1 MSNTEERFHSRLSRR
16 RENATGGVILL
27 IIGSFLLA
35 RQMGVQLPGWLFTW
49 PMIPIVV
56 GVFVGIKT
64 RFRDF
69 GWILLIG
76 VGVFFLLEKMQ
87 AWSLK
92 DYILPMTIIGVG
104 LAIVVNAIFRKPKIV
119 TGEPSLSAD
128 GSPVYSTPEGNTEDV
143 MEVISVFGSAK
154 RVVLSKNFKGGEV
167 ISVFG
172 SAEINLINADFN
184 GTLVLEVVQVFG
196 GTKLI
201 IPPHWEVQ
209 SKTAA
214 IFGGI
219 DDKRA
224 PQGTKHPEKLVI
236 IDGATFFGGLTI
248 SSY

>member
-1 MSNTEERFHSRLSRR
+1 MNTEQRFQSRISGR
-16 RENATGGVILL
+16 RENAAGGIILL
-27 IIGSFLLA
+27 VIGSFLLA

-56 GVFVGIKT
+56 GIFVGIKT
-64 RFRDF
+64 KFRDF

-76 VGVFFLLEKMQ
+76 VGVFFLMEKIQ
-87 AWSLK
+87 AWPVK
-92 DYILPMTIIGVG
+92 EYILPMAVIGVG
-104 LAIVVNAIFRKPKIV
+104 LAIVLNAMFRKPKTV
-119 TGEPSLSAD
+119 STEEGVAAD
-128 GSPVYSTPEGNTEDV
+128 GSQLYSVPNGTTEDV

-154 RVVLSKNFKGGEV
+154 RVILSKNFKGGEV

-172 SAEINLINADFN
+172 SAEINLTNADFT

-201 IPPHWEVQ
+201 VPPHWEVQ

-224 PQGTKHPEKLVI
+224 PHGTKHPEKIVI

-248 SSY
+248 TSY

>member
-1 MSNTEERFHSRLSRR
+1 MNSTEQRFRSRLSRR
-16 RENATGGVILL
+16 RENATGGIILL
-27 IIGSFLLA
+27 VIGGFLLA

-49 PMIPIVV
+49 PMIPILV

-64 RFRDF
+64 KFRDF
-69 GWILLIG
+69 GWLLLIG
-76 VGVFFLLEKMQ
+76 VGVFFLVDRMR
-87 AWSLK
+87 AWPVK
-92 DYILPMTIIGVG
+92 EYIIPMTVIGVG
-104 LAIVVNAIFRKPKIV
+104 LVIVLNAIFRKPRTISDDPGV
-119 TGEPSLSAD
+119 ADD
-128 GSPVYSTPEGNTEDV
+128 GSQLHNVAGGTTDDV
-143 MEVISVFGSAK
+143 MEVISIFGSAK

-167 ISVFG
+167 VSVFG
-172 SAEINLINADFN
+172 SAEINLINADFT

-196 GTKLI
+196 GTKLV

-224 PQGTKHPEKLVI
+224 PQVTKHPEKLVI
-236 IDGATFFGGLTI
+236 IDGVTLFGGLTI